1 MKAKKEDD
9 ENEIIEESVGESIEE
24 DNPKPAKKAAKKKVK
39 RRPAKK
45 VEEKKEA
52 SKAASLEHTEDAKE
66 EKNGP
71 SEEKSGSSEDDAQE
85 HDSHKKEKKKAGKVV
100 TTILVLVVI
109 IAIILLIANIDKLF
123 PKKEGAATTGT
134 SDVAAIVNGET
145 ITNEQL
151 NKQYDVLPAQYKLV
165 FTKEAFL
172 DQMIDEAILL
182 QEAKKEGIEV
192 DEQRVDEIV
201 DSIVLQSGLSLDEFE
216 SRLSMQGISLD
227 YIKSYYKDQI
237 MISDLL
243 NKTIFSDI
251 EVTLPE
257 RVRASHILV
266 NISEDAE
273 EIIGELD
280 DGADFAE
287 IARERS
293 LDISSKPMGGD
304 LGYFTKGQMVKEF
317 EDAVFDLGIGEVSDA
332 VKTEFGYH
340 IIKLTDKQPEE
351 KMRLSDVKIDE
362 QKLVGEDV
370 GDSITAFLEELKSK
384 SAITKGAGMGA
395 TAASEIKTF
404 KSTGDSICS
413 EDGKPVIRL
422 FSTTKCP
429 HCRWIKS
436 TFDDTVKE
444 YGDKIAAYHWELD
457 TGDNTLTAD
466 TEEAIPKSELGV
478 FSKYNPKSSVP
489 TFVFGCKYYRVG
501 NAYEASGDLEA
512 EKAEFRAVIEGLL
525 SEP

>member
-1 MKAKKEDD
+1 MKTKKEDD
-9 ENEIIEESVGESIEE
+9 ENEIIGKSIEE

-66 EKNGP
+66 EENGP

-85 HDSHKKEKKKAGKVV
+85 HDHHKKEKKKAGKVV

-134 SDVAAIVNGET
+134 SDVAAIVNGEE

-192 DEQRVDEIV
+192 DEKRVNEIV

-293 LDISSKPMGGD
+293 LDLSSKPMGGD
-304 LGYFTKGQMVKEF
+304 LGYFITGQMVKEF
-317 EDAVFDLGIGEVSDA
+317 EDAAFDLGIGEVSDA

-340 IIKLTDKQPEE
+340 IIKMTDKQPEE
-351 KMRLSDVKIDE
+351 KMRLSDVRIDE

-370 GDSITAFLEELKSK
+370 GESITGFLEELKSK
-384 SAITKGAGMGA
+384 AAITKGTGM
-395 TAASEIKTF
+395 ASSGEIKTF
-404 KSTGDSICS
+404 KSTGESICS

-422 FSTTKCP
+422 FSTTRCP

-444 YGDKIAAYHWELD
+444 YGDRIAAYHWELD

-466 TEEAIPKSELGV
+466 TEKAMPKSELDV

-489 TFVFGCKYYRVG
+489 TFVFGCKYYRIG